1 MKVPTLI
8 ISTVF
13 FFLTGSFCLKAIH
26 SSVHV
31 STEKMSPMEAYLE
44 LDNGLAGLEK
54 ELIAALLE
62 EADAAEK
69 YFVGIIKNG
78 LPKEA
83 RAAAEEDYAR
93 FYAYRQS
100 FLANKERA
108 ITVVHEKQETS
119 WTPPRTS
126 EREFVKRQIEQF
138 ERNTR
143 ARAME
148 GLTVLERRSALE
160 FLEELANDRRF
171 ELREYA
177 QELLERR

>member
-8 ISTVF
+8 ISTIF

-26 SSVHV
+26 SSIHV
-31 STEKMSPMEAYLE
+31 PTEKMSPMEAYLE
-44 LDNGLAGLEK
+44 LDNGLAGFEK
-54 ELIAALLE
+54 ELIAGLLE
-62 EADAAEK
+62 EPDAAEE
-69 YFVGIIKNG
+69 YFVDIIKNG

-83 RAAAEEDYAR
+83 QAAAQEDYTR

-100 FLANKERA
+100 FLANKERS
-108 ITVVHEKQETS
+108 ITVVEGKKETT
-119 WTPPRTS
+119 WTPPRMS
-126 EREFVKRQIEQF
+126 EREFVKGQIEQF

-148 GLTVLERRSALE
+148 GLTVLERRSAME

-177 QELLERR
+177 QELLERK